1 MASADKSHLPRLG
14 RVRAVVG
21 KATHDLDAAAFAEL
35 RGRFP
40 GGLVLDLGTGDGKHV
55 LAEARRRPDTVVVGL
70 DAQPDAMRR
79 TAGRAAAKP
88 ARGGLPNA
96 LFVWA
101 AVEQLP
107 SELTG
112 ITDVHCL
119 MPWGSLLRAVVAPEA
134 EVLRAV
140 AARCAPGARFLIT
153 LNLHAW
159 RPPVAEV
166 GGTAEPTPETAAGAL
181 AEAYA
186 AAGWRLDTADYL
198 DAAAIASLGTSWT
211 KRLGSSRAEL
221 GVLAL
226 RGELG
231 PQDGN

>member
-1 MASADKSHLPRLG
+1 
-14 RVRAVVG
+14 VVG
-21 KATHDLDAAAFAEL
+21 KATHDIDAAAFAEL

-55 LAEARRRPDTVVVGL
+55 LAEARRRPDSVVVGL

-79 TAGRAAAKP
+79 TAARAGAKP
-88 ARGGLPNA
+88 ARGGVPNA

-107 SELTG
+107 GELAG

-119 MPWGSLLRAVVAPEA
+119 MPWGSLLRAMVAPEPA
-134 EVLRAV
+134 VLRAI
-140 AARCAPGARFLIT
+140 AARCAPDARFLIT

-159 RPPVAEV
+159 RPPVPEV
-166 GGTAEPTPETAAGAL
+166 GVTTEPSPESATGSL
-181 AEAYA
+181 ADAYA
-186 AAGWRLDTADYL
+186 AAGWHLETADYL
-198 DAAAIASLGTSWT
+198 DAAAIAQLGTSWT

-226 RGELG
+226 RGGLR